1 MSSPQPLM
9 KQIRP
14 FYQPP
19 LSTENQ
25 ESGQVI
31 LRDGTTA
38 SLRSTRAEDQ
48 AMMQRFID
56 RLSPTSRRHRF
67 FSETAPPTD
76 TIVSLCDS
84 CNPSKQLTIVVTRTL
99 AGQPRIIAA
108 GSYWA
113 RTADQAE
120 VAMAVD
126 DDYHGKG
133 LGTILLERLA
143 MLAIHRGFTRL
154 WAVTHTDN
162 LAMREVFRESGY
174 PVYETYEGR
183 DMQVEISLHP
193 TESTTTRLELRERIA
208 TTASL
213 RPFFYPH
220 SVAVIGAS
228 RDPQSIG
235 YRIVEALAGNRFR
248 GAIYPVNPKAATIA
262 GLTTFSSVVAIPDA
276 VDLAVVVVPRDAVL
290 PALTD
295 CAGKGIRSVIV
306 ISSGFAET
314 GPEGKQ
320 AQDRLLEAIR
330 QQGMRMIG
338 PNCFGLLNTDPAIRL
353 NATFTSAFPPSG
365 RMAMATQSGA
375 LGLAILAAAYRLRL
389 GVSSFVSVGNKADV
403 STNDLLQYWEDDPS
417 TDLILLYLESFG
429 NPRRFARIARRVARR
444 KPIVAIKSGRSLAG
458 RRAASSHTAALASSE
473 VAVDTLFQQSGV
485 IRADTLDELFTLAR
499 GLSDQPMPKGKR
511 IGIITNAGGPAILC
525 TDACE
530 AGGLSVPELSKATTT
545 ALSAFLPP
553 AASVNNPVDLIA
565 SAAPDH
571 YTNAIATLLASREVD
586 ALIVLYISVTVG
598 DAAGIATGI
607 LRGVST
613 ARQAG
618 ATGIPIYI
626 CWMAEGDLERT
637 FQAAGETI
645 PTFPLPEHP
654 AVVLS
659 KAFRYEAWRTE
670 PLGMIQDFDD
680 IDIGTARAICTKV
693 LSQRGPGWLTVEDTR
708 SLLASAKLPLA
719 QGGVAR
725 TEDQA
730 AALARDLG
738 FPVAVKLASHQI
750 LHKTEMGGVHLNLA
764 DEQAVRN
771 SFETIRARLAQENKL
786 EAMEGVLVQP
796 MLSGGVEVMV
806 GVTHDPLFGPLI
818 AFGLGGIHVEILG
831 DVRFRITPLTGND
844 AAEMVREIKGYRL
857 LQGYRGHP
865 AADVGAIEEVLLR
878 LSHLVEEI
886 PEISEL
892 DLNPIIALPPGQ
904 GCWIVDARIRVKNYR
919 GKSE

>member
-1 MSSPQPLM
+1 M
-9 KQIRP
+9 KQIHP
-14 FYQPP
+14 LFQPP
-19 LSTENQ
+19 PASGSP
-25 ESGQVI
+25 ESGPVI

-38 SLRSTRAEDQ
+38 AIRPTHAEDR
-48 AMMQRFID
+48 AMMQAFIN
-56 RLSPTSRRHRF
+56 RLSPASRRHRF
-67 FSETAPPTD
+67 FSETGPPAD
-76 TIVSLCDS
+76 TMASLCDS
-84 CNPSKQLTIVVTRTL
+84 SNPAKQLTVAVTRTI

-113 RTADQAE
+113 RTADEAE
-120 VAMAVD
+120 VAMAVAD
-126 DDYHGKG
+126 DFHGKG

-162 LAMREVFRESGY
+162 VAMREVFRESGY
-174 PVYETYEGR
+174 PIHESYEGG
-183 DMQVEISLHP
+183 DMQVQLSLHP
-193 TESTTTRLELRERIA
+193 SEHTATRLELRERIA

-213 RPFFYPH
+213 RPFFYPR

-228 RDPQSIG
+228 RDPKSIG
-235 YRIVEALAGNRFR
+235 YRIVEALAVNRFT
-248 GAIYPVNPKAATIA
+248 GLIYPVNPKAATIA
-262 GLTTFSSVVAIPDA
+262 GLTAFSSVAAIPDV
-276 VDLAVVVVPRDAVL
+276 VDLAVIVVPRDSVL
-290 PALTD
+290 PVLTD
-295 CAGKGIRSVIV
+295 CAGKGISSVIV
-306 ISSGFAET
+306 ISSGFAES
-314 GPEGKQ
+314 GPDGKQ
-320 AQDRLLEAIR
+320 AQDRLLEAVR

-338 PNCFGLLNTDPAIRL
+338 PNCFGLLNADPAIRL
-353 NATFTSAFPPSG
+353 NATFTSAFPPAG
-365 RMAMATQSGA
+365 RMAMASQSGA
-375 LGLAILAAAYRLRL
+375 LGLAILAAAHRLQL
-389 GVSSFVSVGNKADV
+389 GVSSFVSLGNNADV

-485 IRADTLDELFTLAR
+485 IRADTLDELFALAR
-499 GLSDQPMPKGKR
+499 GLAEQPLPKGQR
-511 IGIITNAGGPAILC
+511 VGIITNAGGPAILC

-530 AGGLSVPELSKATTT
+530 AGGLSVPELSKAITE
-545 ALSAFLPP
+545 ALTAFLPP
-553 AASVNNPVDLIA
+553 AASVKNPVDLIA

-571 YTNAIATLLASREVD
+571 YTQAITTLLASGEVD
-586 ALIVLYISVTVG
+586 ALIVLYMSVTVG
-598 DAAGIATGI
+598 DAAGIASGI
-607 LRGVST
+607 LRGIST

-618 ATGIPIYI
+618 GIDIPIYI

-654 AVVLS
+654 AVVLG
-659 KAFRYEAWRTE
+659 KARRYDAWRSK
-670 PLGMIQDFDD
+670 PLGMIPDFDD
-680 IDIGTARAICTKV
+680 MDFATARAICATT
-693 LSQRGPGWLTVEDTR
+693 LSHEGPGWLTVEDTR
-708 SLLASAKLPLA
+708 ALLAAAKLPVA

-725 TEDQA
+725 TADRA
-730 AALARDLG
+730 VALAHEAG

-750 LHKTEMGGVHLNLA
+750 LHKTEIGGVHLNLA

-771 SFETIRARLAQENKL
+771 SFEAIRARLAQDDQL
-786 EAMEGVLVQP
+786 DAMEGVLVQP
-796 MLSGGVEVMV
+796 MLSGGTEVMV

-831 DVRFRITPLTGND
+831 DVRFRITPLTDRD
-844 AAEMVREIKGYRL
+844 AAQLVREIKGYRL

-865 AADVGAIEEVLLR
+865 AADVAAIEEVLLR
-878 LSHLVEEI
+878 LSRLVEEI

-892 DLNPIIALPPGQ
+892 DLNPIFALPPGQ
-904 GCWIVDARIRVKNYR
+904 GCRIVDARIRVVK
-919 GKSE
+919 

>member
-1 MSSPQPLM
+1 
-9 KQIRP
+9 
-14 FYQPP
+14 
-19 LSTENQ
+19 
-25 ESGQVI
+25 
-31 LRDGTTA
+31 
-38 SLRSTRAEDQ
+38 
-48 AMMQRFID
+48 MMQRFID
-56 RLSPTSRRHRF
+56 RLSPASRRHRF
-67 FSETAPPTD
+67 FSETAPPAD
-76 TIVSLCDS
+76 TIASLCDS
-84 CNPSKQLTIVVTRTL
+84 SNPSKQVTVMVTRTI
-99 AGQPRIIAA
+99 AGQPRIIAT

-113 RTADQAE
+113 RTGDEAE

-126 DDYHGKG
+126 DDFHGKG

-162 LAMREVFRESGY
+162 MAMREVFRESGY
-174 PVYETYEGR
+174 PVHETYAGG
-183 DMQVEISLHP
+183 DMQVGLSLHQ

-208 TTASL
+208 TAASL
-213 RPFFYPH
+213 RPFFYPR

-228 RDPQSIG
+228 RDPTSIG

-248 GAIYPVNPKAATIA
+248 GIIYPVNPKATTIA
-262 GLTTFSSVVAIPDA
+262 GLTAFSSVAAIPDA
-276 VDLAVVVVPRDAVL
+276 VDLAVIVVPRDAVL
-290 PALTD
+290 PVLTE
-295 CAGKGIRSVIV
+295 CAGKGISSVIV
-306 ISSGFAET
+306 ISSGFAES

-320 AQDRLLEAIR
+320 AQNRLVDTVR
-330 QQGMRMIG
+330 QHGMRMIG

-365 RMAMATQSGA
+365 RMAMASQSGA
-375 LGLAILAAAYRLRL
+375 LGLAILAAAHRLQL

-417 TDLILLYLESFG
+417 TDIILLYLESFG

-485 IRADTLDELFTLAR
+485 IRADTLDELFALAR
-499 GLSDQPMPKGKR
+499 GLADQPLPKGKR
-511 IGIITNAGGPAILC
+511 VGIITNAGGPAILC

-530 AGGLSVPELSKATTT
+530 AGGLSVPELSKATTA

-553 AASVNNPVDLIA
+553 AASVKNPVDLIA
-565 SAAPDH
+565 SATPDH
-571 YTNAIATLLASREVD
+571 YTNAISTLLAAKEVD
-586 ALIVLYISVTVG
+586 ALIVLYMSVTVG
-598 DAAGIATGI
+598 DAAGIANGI
-607 LRGVST
+607 FSGIST

-618 ATGIPIYI
+618 GTDIPIYI

-637 FQAAGETI
+637 FQTASEKI

-654 AVVLS
+654 AVVLG
-659 KAFRYEAWRTE
+659 KACRYEEWRAQ
-670 PLGMIQDFDD
+670 PLGMIPEFTDMDF
-680 IDIGTARAICTKV
+680 GTARAICAKT
-693 LSQRGPGWLTVEDTR
+693 LSREGLGWLTVEDTR
-708 SLLASAKLPLA
+708 ALLASAKLPVA
-719 QGGVAR
+719 KGGIAK
-725 TEDQA
+725 TADQA
-730 AALARDLG
+730 VVLTRDVG

-771 SFETIRARLAQENKL
+771 SFEAIRARLAQENKL
-786 EAMEGVLVQP
+786 DAMEGVLVQP
-796 MLSGGVEVMV
+796 MLSGGTEVMV

-831 DVRFRITPLTGND
+831 DVRFRITPLTDHD

-865 AADVGAIEEVLLR
+865 AADVEAIEEVLLR
-878 LSHLVEEI
+878 LSRLVEEI
-886 PEISEL
+886 PEIREL
-892 DLNPIIALPPGQ
+892 DLNPIFALPPGQ
-904 GCWIVDARIRVKNYR
+904 GCKIVDARIRVENLK
-919 GKSE
+919 GIGGV

>member
-1 MSSPQPLM
+1 M

-14 FYQPP
+14 LFQPP
-19 LSTENQ
+19 PVPGNP
-25 ESGQVI
+25 ESGPVI

-38 SLRSTRAEDQ
+38 SLRPANAEDR
-48 AMMQRFID
+48 AVMQSFID
-56 RLSPTSRRHRF
+56 RLSPASRRHRF
-67 FSETAPPTD
+67 FSETLPPAD
-76 TIVSLCDS
+76 TIASLCDS
-84 CNPSKQLTIVVTRTL
+84 SNPSRQLTILVTRTID
-99 AGQPRIIAA
+99 GRPRIIAV

-113 RTADQAE
+113 RTADEAE

-126 DDYHGKG
+126 DDFHGNG

-162 LAMREVFRESGY
+162 VAMREVFRESGY
-174 PVYETYEGR
+174 PVHETYEGN
-183 DMQVEISLHP
+183 DMQVGLSLHP

-213 RPFFYPH
+213 RAFFHPR

-235 YRIVEALAGNRFR
+235 YRIVRALATNQFR

-262 GLTTFSSVVAIPDA
+262 DLAAFPSVAAIPGA
-276 VDLAVVVVPRDAVL
+276 VDLAVIVVPRDTVL
-290 PALTD
+290 PVLMD
-295 CAGKGIRSVIV
+295 CAGKGIGSVIV

-320 AQDRLLEAIR
+320 AQNRLLEAVR
-330 QQGMRMIG
+330 QEGMRMIG

-353 NATFTSAFPPSG
+353 NATFTSAFPPAG
-365 RMAMATQSGA
+365 RMAMASQSGA
-375 LGLAILAAAYRLRL
+375 LGIAILAAAHRLQL
-389 GVSSFVSVGNKADV
+389 GVSSFVSLGNNADV

-417 TDLILLYLESFG
+417 TGLVLLYLESFG

-473 VAVDTLFQQSGV
+473 VAVETLFQQSGV
-485 IRADTLDELFTLAR
+485 IRADTLDELFALAR
-499 GLSDQPMPKGKR
+499 GLADQPLPKGKR

-530 AGGLSVPELSKATTT
+530 AGGLSVPELSKATTV

-553 AASVNNPVDLIA
+553 AASVKNPVDLIA

-571 YTNAIATLLASREVD
+571 YTQAITTLLASKEID
-586 ALIVLYISVTVG
+586 ALIVLYMSVTVS
-598 DAAGIATGI
+598 DAAGIAKGI
-607 LRGVST
+607 LRGIST
-613 ARQAG
+613 DRQAG
-618 ATGIPIYI
+618 GTDIPIYI

-637 FQAAGETI
+637 FQTAGETI
-645 PTFPLPEHP
+645 PTFSLPEHP
-654 AVVLS
+654 AVVLG
-659 KAFRYEAWRTE
+659 KASRYEAWRTE
-670 PLGMIQDFDD
+670 PPGMIPDFDD
-680 IDIGTARAICTKV
+680 MDIGAARAICAGA
-693 LSQRGPGWLTVEDTR
+693 LSREGPGWLTVEDTR
-708 SLLASAKLPLA
+708 ALLACAKLPVA
-719 QGGVAR
+719 QGGVAK
-725 TEDQA
+725 TADQA
-730 AALARDLG
+730 AALAHNAG
-738 FPVAVKLASHQI
+738 FPVAVKLASHRI

-764 DEQAVRN
+764 DEQAVRAA
-771 SFETIRARLAQENKL
+771 FESIRARLAEENKL
-786 EAMEGVLVQP
+786 DAMEGVLVQP
-796 MLSGGVEVMV
+796 MLSGGTEVMV

-831 DVRFRITPLTGND
+831 DVKFRITPLTD
-844 AAEMVREIKGYRL
+844 REAARLVREIKGYRL
-857 LQGYRGHP
+857 LEGYRGHP

-878 LSHLVEEI
+878 LSRLVEEI
-886 PEISEL
+886 PEIGEL
-892 DLNPIIALPPGQ
+892 DLNPIFALPPGQ
-904 GCWIVDARIRVKNYR
+904 GCIIVDARIRIERSTPAV
-919 GKSE
+919 

>member
-1 MSSPQPLM
+1 M
-9 KQIRP
+9 KQMRP
-14 FYQPP
+14 SYQPP
-19 LSTENQ
+19 LSSETP

-38 SLRSTRAEDQ
+38 SFRPARAEDQ

-56 RLSPTSRRHRF
+56 RLSPASRRHRF
-67 FSETAPPTD
+67 FSETAPPAD
-76 TIVSLCDS
+76 TIASLCDS
-84 CNPSKQLTIVVTRTL
+84 SNESKQLTIIVMRTI
-99 AGQPRIIAA
+99 AGQARIIAA

-113 RTADQAE
+113 RTADEAE

-126 DDYHGKG
+126 DDFHGKG

-154 WAVTHTDN
+154 WAVTHADN

-174 PVYETYEGR
+174 PFHETYEGG
-183 DMQVEISLHP
+183 DMQVELSLHP

-213 RPFFYPH
+213 RPFFFPR

-228 RDPQSIG
+228 RDPKRIG
-235 YRIVEALAGNRFR
+235 YRIVEALVMNQFR

-262 GLTTFSSVVAIPDA
+262 GLTTYPSVAAIPDA
-276 VDLAVVVVPRDAVL
+276 VDLAVIVVPRDAVL
-290 PALTD
+290 SVIND

-320 AQDRLLEAIR
+320 AQDRLLEAVR

-338 PNCFGLLNTDPAIRL
+338 PNCFGLLNTDPAVRL

-365 RMAMATQSGA
+365 RMAMSTQSGA
-375 LGLAILAAAYRLRL
+375 LGLAILAAANRLQL
-389 GVSSFVSVGNKADV
+389 GVSTFVSVGNKADV

-417 TDLILLYLESFG
+417 TEIILLYLESFG

-444 KPIVAIKSGRSLAG
+444 KPIVAIKSGRGLAG

-485 IRADTLDELFTLAR
+485 IRAETLDELFALAR
-499 GLSDQPMPKGKR
+499 GLADQPLPRGKR
-511 IGIITNAGGPAILC
+511 VGIITNAGGPAILC

-530 AGGLSVPELSKATTT
+530 AGGLSVPELSKATTA

-553 AASVNNPVDLIA
+553 AASLKNPIDLIA
-565 SAAPDH
+565 SATPDH
-571 YTNAIATLLASREVD
+571 YAQAMATLLASKEVD

-598 DAAGIATGI
+598 DAAGIAKGI
-607 LRGVST
+607 LRGIST

-618 ATGIPIYI
+618 GSDIPIYI

-637 FQAAGETI
+637 FQAGTRNDPHISIAGTSSSRAQQGLPVSRMARTAARHDSGFRRYGRRDCASYLCQGLVSRGVRLADGRGHESPPRLRET
-645 PTFPLPEHP
+645 P
-654 AVVLS
+654 
-659 KAFRYEAWRTE
+659 
-670 PLGMIQDFDD
+670 G
-680 IDIGTARAICTKV
+680 AR
-693 LSQRGPGWLTVEDTR
+693 
-708 SLLASAKLPLA
+708 
-719 QGGVAR
+719 GGVAR
-725 TEDQA
+725 TADEA
-730 AALARDLG
+730 AGLAREVG

-764 DEQAVRN
+764 DEQAVTGCVRGD
-771 SFETIRARLAQENKL
+771 SGQARAGKQ
-786 EAMEGVLVQP
+786 
-796 MLSGGVEVMV
+796 
-806 GVTHDPLFGPLI
+806 
-818 AFGLGGIHVEILG
+818 
-831 DVRFRITPLTGND
+831 TGCD
-844 AAEMVREIKGYRL
+844 GRRAG
-857 LQGYRGHP
+857 
-865 AADVGAIEEVLLR
+865 AADVDRRRRGHDR
-878 LSHLVEEI
+878 R
-886 PEISEL
+886 
-892 DLNPIIALPPGQ
+892 
-904 GCWIVDARIRVKNYR
+904 DARSTLRPLDRVRPWRNSR
-919 GKSE
+919 GDSGRRAISDYPAH

>member
-1 MSSPQPLM
+1 M

-14 FYQPP
+14 LFQPP
-19 LSTENQ
+19 PASGSL
-25 ESGQVI
+25 ESGPVI

-38 SLRSTRAEDQ
+38 SLRLTRAEDQ
-48 AMMQRFID
+48 AMMQEFVD
-56 RLSPTSRRHRF
+56 RLSPASRRHRF
-67 FSETAPPTD
+67 FSETAPPAD
-76 TIVSLCDS
+76 TLASLCDS
-84 CNPSKQLTIVVTRTL
+84 SNPFKQLTIIVTRAV
-99 AGQPRIIAA
+99 AGQLRIIAA

-126 DDYHGKG
+126 DDFHGKG

-174 PVYETYEGR
+174 PVHETYEGG
-183 DMQVEISLHP
+183 DMQVELSLHP

-208 TTASL
+208 TSASL
-213 RPFFYPH
+213 HPFFHPR

-228 RDPQSIG
+228 RDPKSIG
-235 YRIVEALAGNRFR
+235 YRIVQALATNHFR
-248 GAIYPVNPKAATIA
+248 GAIYPVNPKATAIA
-262 GLTTFSSVVAIPDA
+262 GLTAFSSVTAIPEA
-276 VDLAVVVVPRDAVL
+276 IDLAVIAVPRDAVL
-290 PALTD
+290 PVIRE
-295 CAGKGIRSVIV
+295 CAGKGIRSVVV

-314 GPEGKQ
+314 GPDGKQ
-320 AQDRLLEAIR
+320 AQDRLVEAVR

-365 RMAMATQSGA
+365 RMAMSTQSGA
-375 LGLAILAAAYRLRL
+375 LGLAILAAAHRLQL

-417 TDLILLYLESFG
+417 TDIILLYVESFG

-473 VAVDTLFQQSGV
+473 VAVETLFQQSGV
-485 IRADTLDELFTLAR
+485 IRADTLDELFALAR
-499 GLSDQPMPKGKR
+499 GLADQPLPKGTR
-511 IGIITNAGGPAILC
+511 VGIITNAGGPAILC

-530 AGGLSVPELSKATTT
+530 AGGLSVPELSKATTA

-553 AASVNNPVDLIA
+553 AASVKNPVDLIA
-565 SAAPDH
+565 SATPDH
-571 YTNAIATLLASREVD
+571 YTNAITTLLSSKEID
-586 ALIVLYISVTVG
+586 ALIVVYMSVTVG
-598 DAAGIATGI
+598 DAAGIANGI
-607 LRGVST
+607 LRGISA

-618 ATGIPIYI
+618 STDVPVYI
-626 CWMAEGDLERT
+626 CWMAEGDLERS
-637 FQAAGETI
+637 FQTAGESI

-654 AVVLS
+654 AVVLG
-659 KAFRYEAWRTE
+659 KASRYEAWRTR
-670 PLGMIQDFDD
+670 PPGIIPDFDD
-680 IDIGTARAICTKV
+680 MDVGAARAICAKA
-693 LSQRGPGWLTVEDTR
+693 LSRERPGWLTVEDTR
-708 SLLASAKLPLA
+708 ALLASARLTVA
-719 QGGVAR
+719 QGGVAK
-725 TEDQA
+725 TAEQA
-730 AALARDLG
+730 VALARGVG

-764 DEQAVRN
+764 DEHAVRN
-771 SFETIRARLAQENKL
+771 SFEAIRARLAQDNKL
-786 EAMEGVLVQP
+786 DAMEGVLVQP
-796 MLSGGVEVMV
+796 MLSGGVEVMI

-831 DVRFRITPLTGND
+831 DVRFRITPLTDRD

-865 AADVGAIEEVLLR
+865 AADVGAIEEMLLR
-878 LSHLVEEI
+878 LSRLVEEI
-886 PEISEL
+886 PEISEV
-892 DLNPIIALPPGQ
+892 DLNPIFALPPGQ
-904 GCWIVDARIRVKNYR
+904 GCRIVDARIRV
-919 GKSE
+919 GKDAPRPTA